1 MPKHRDPI
9 WLNAVAARSS
19 SLLPSCSLP
28 LPVELQGLP
37 ANSPPLTRNRVN
49 RSVPR
54 ALALAFRAPPPNG
67 SDSRQRA
74 SHGIRPLG
82 VPRFRLDPACPLP
95 GAKAPFG
102 DGLRHPPS
110 RSALVVLHH
119 LDGFLQDGLPSLLH
133 LGTGRGSPCFHLT
146 HPVTRSGSCVLI
158 ALTPLE
164 EFPSPVAVP
173 HHCGR
178 CLLAVHAT
186 RTTHHTRTA
195 GRPSSCSCTVKHTRD
210 GRPARV
216 RSSRLSALAGR
227 PTLGTEGALDVVLA
241 RRLTHEPHTSGATP
255 SCGRAERTHLT
266 VDTVIRR
273 PRARASRVHRCT
285 RFSLPARITS
295 RMPAQRAAT
304 RRWPPGT
311 SRASEDTWANTS
323 AAPSSLEAA
332 ASNARA
338 PLASTTDPSSRPN
351 QPSETAAAPGLSRY
365 RVSGRLH
372 APSVL
377 SL

>member
-1 MPKHRDPI
+1 VH
-9 WLNAVAARSS
+9 
-19 SLLPSCSLP
+19 LPSPSERLRRTAVTLVNAP
-28 LPVELQGLP
+28 LMGFVRLVCPASVSTRPVH
-37 ANSPPLTRNRVN
+37 SPEPRL
-49 RSVPR
+49 RS
-54 ALALAFRAPPPNG
+54 AMG
-67 SDSRQRA
+67 YDT
-74 SHGIRPLG
+74 H
-82 VPRFRLDPACPLP
+82 
-95 GAKAPFG
+95 
-102 DGLRHPPS
+102 RHVPPS
-110 RSALVVLHH
+110 WFCTTSTVFSRTGSRA
-119 LDGFLQDGLPSLLH
+119 LH

-266 VDTVIRR
+266 VGTVIRR

-311 SRASEDTWANTS
+311 SRASEDTWANAS
-323 AAPSSLEAA
+323 ATPSSLEAA